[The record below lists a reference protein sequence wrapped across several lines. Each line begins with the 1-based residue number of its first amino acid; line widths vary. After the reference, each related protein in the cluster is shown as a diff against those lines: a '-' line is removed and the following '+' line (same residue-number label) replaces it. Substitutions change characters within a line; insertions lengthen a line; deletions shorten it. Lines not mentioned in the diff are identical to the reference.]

1 MTAVLLMLAAILPT
15 AAAPPIDTAA
25 ACSLT
30 IQTEYAGSPLAG
42 MRFSLYRVATVA
54 ESGYYTLTAD
64 YAASGTDVNG
74 VTDAGGWRAAAASLA
89 AWTAEHR
96 VAALAQAT
104 SDAQGEA
111 TFAALTPGLYLVG
124 ETRLV
129 AGRQQYI
136 GGAFLVALPGITDA
150 GVWFYDVTAIE
161 KVEEKPYKPPT
172 PPDTTKPGETTEPT
186 GTTASGA
193 TGTTAPEETTIPGEV
208 TGTTEPEE
216 TTTPGGSTEPG
227 ETTEPGTTTAPGG
240 DLPQTGQLKWP
251 VPVMFGLGVLLS
263 TIGILL
269 RRRDDDA

>member
-25 ACSLT
+25 SCSLT
-30 IQTEYAGSPLAG
+30 IQTEYAGSPLSG
-42 MRFSLYRVATVA
+42 MRFSLYRVATAA

-74 VTDAGGWRAAAASLA
+74 VTDAGGWRAAAESLA
-89 AWTAEHR
+89 AWTAKHS

-193 TGTTAPEETTIPGEV
+193 TGTTAPDETTIPGEV

-227 ETTEPGTTTAPGG
+227 ETTEPGG

-251 VPVMFGLGVLLS
+251 VPVMFALGVLLS
-263 TIGILL
+263 IIGILL

>member
-1 MTAVLLMLAAILPT
+1 M
-15 AAAPPIDTAA
+15 
-25 ACSLT
+25 
-30 IQTEYAGSPLAG
+30 
-42 MRFSLYRVATVA
+42 
-54 ESGYYTLTAD
+54 
-64 YAASGTDVNG
+64 
-74 VTDAGGWRAAAASLA
+74 
-89 AWTAEHR
+89 
-96 VAALAQAT
+96 
-104 SDAQGEA
+104 
-111 TFAALTPGLYLVG
+111 G

-193 TGTTAPEETTIPGEV
+193 TGTTAPDETTIPGEV

-227 ETTEPGTTTAPGG
+227 ETTEPGG

-251 VPVMFGLGVLLS
+251 VPVMFALGVLLS
-263 TIGILL
+263 IIGILL

>member
-30 IQTEYAGSPLAG
+30 IQTEYAGSPLSG
-42 MRFSLYRVATVA
+42 MRFSLYRVATTA

-74 VTDAGGWRAAAASLA
+74 VTDAGGWRAAAESLA
-89 AWTAEHR
+89 AWTAKHS

-104 SDAQGEA
+104 SDAQGE
-111 TFAALTPGLYLVG
+111 
-124 ETRLV
+124 
-129 AGRQQYI
+129 
-136 GGAFLVALPGITDA
+136 
-150 GVWFYDVTAIE
+150 
-161 KVEEKPYKPPT
+161 
-172 PPDTTKPGETTEPT
+172 TTEPT
-186 GTTASGA
+186 GTTASGE
-193 TGTTAPEETTIPGEV
+193 TGTTAPDETTIPGEV

-227 ETTEPGTTTAPGG
+227 ETTEPGTTTEPGG

-251 VPVMFGLGVLLS
+251 VPVMFALGVLLS
-263 TIGILL
+263 IIGILL

>member
-1 MTAVLLMLAAILPT
+1 MATGSGGGLTPRQQERLERDLTTIREQNGLDVSLLVGDLDLE
-15 AAAPPIDTAA
+15 D
-25 ACSLT
+25 LG
-30 IQTEYAGSPLAG
+30 QF
-42 MRFSLYRVATVA
+42 R
-54 ESGYYTLTAD
+54 
-64 YAASGTDVNG
+64 
-74 VTDAGGWRAAAASLA
+74 GGCERL
-89 AWTAEHR
+89 H
-96 VAALAQAT
+96 AALGPR
-104 SDAQGEA
+104 SDHAVPR
-111 TFAALTPGLYLVG
+111 TKT
-124 ETRLV
+124 
-129 AGRQQYI
+129 
-136 GGAFLVALPGITDA
+136 
-150 GVWFYDVTAIE
+150 
-161 KVEEKPYKPPT
+161 PPT

>member
-1 MTAVLLMLAAILPT
+1 MQVVLRQHAAQQYGLQGFHPRFRRAVFLGNFFQSVVHFIQRLTGVVLHLREDQLPIITAFHFQRT
-15 AAAPPIDTAA
+15 GQA
-25 ACSLT
+25 ACRDQLLH
-30 IQTEYAGSPLAG
+30 Q
-42 MRFSLYRVATVA
+42 F
-54 ESGYYTLTAD
+54 
-64 YAASGTDVNG
+64 GTDVNG
-74 VTDAGGWRAAAASLA
+74 VTDAGGWRAAAESLA
-89 AWTAEHR
+89 AWTAKHS

-193 TGTTAPEETTIPGEV
+193 TGTTAPDETTIPGEV

-216 TTTPGGSTEPG
+216 TTTPGGSTG
-227 ETTEPGTTTAPGG
+227 
-240 DLPQTGQLKWP
+240 
-251 VPVMFGLGVLLS
+251 
-263 TIGILL
+263 
-269 RRRDDDA
+269 

>member
-42 MRFSLYRVATVA
+42 MRFSLYRVATAA

-74 VTDAGGWRAAAASLA
+74 VTDAGGWRAAAESLA
-89 AWTAEHR
+89 AWTAKHS

-172 PPDTTKPGETTEPT
+172 RPTRQSRARRPNRREPPPQAQPGRPHRTKRRF
-186 GTTASGA
+186 
-193 TGTTAPEETTIPGEV
+193 
-208 TGTTEPEE
+208 
-216 TTTPGGSTEPG
+216 
-227 ETTEPGTTTAPGG
+227 
-240 DLPQTGQLKWP
+240 P
-251 VPVMFGLGVLLS
+251 VK
-263 TIGILL
+263 
-269 RRRDDDA
+269 